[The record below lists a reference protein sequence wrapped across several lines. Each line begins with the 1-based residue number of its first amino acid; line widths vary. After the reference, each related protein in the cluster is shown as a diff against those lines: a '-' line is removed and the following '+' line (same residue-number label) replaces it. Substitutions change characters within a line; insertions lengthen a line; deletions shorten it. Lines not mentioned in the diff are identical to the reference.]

1 MTLYFF
7 LITLPKFYGIVAYD
21 TRAGVAVAHAIM
33 IAPFAV
39 VRIVIVVA
47 VILGKTA
54 FQLLRDRKRSGPWR
68 RGPYSSAGK

>member
-1 MTLYFF
+1 M
-7 LITLPKFYGIVAYD
+7 
-21 TRAGVAVAHAIM
+21 AHAIM

-47 VILGKTA
+47 VILGKTS

>member
-47 VILGKTA
+47 VILG
-54 FQLLRDRKRSGPWR
+54 LSLIHI
-68 RGPYSSAGK
+68 